1 VACFRPRVSCPRRE
15 QLNIYTGDLFAGCG
29 GLTTGLQSAGFQT
42 RWANEFW
49 APAAATYRI
58 SNPEVTL
65 YEEDVR
71 SLLARAVDSTDLRE
85 KLAVDLLCGGPP
97 CQGFS
102 GWNRFR
108 SLEDPRNSLVEVFLD
123 FVALLEPRLVLIE
136 NVTGMLSLGDGRVV
150 SGVTEALGEMGYQV
164 RLMVLQAGGYGV
176 PQNRWRVFI
185 GGSKDESGLLNPP
198 MPIHAFPRT
207 TVFNATSFRSQVIRP
222 PLKPS
227 TELLTSTLPHVTVA
241 DALADLPPLTNG
253 SGLETS
259 ALGPAQCEFQS
270 MLRTDSSIVTCH
282 RTVRLEDINMDRVR
296 ALQAGQSWIHLPE
309 HLKPNNLKNTPG
321 QRYPNRFGRLEWT
334 GIFNTIINKAEPYW
348 SRVIHP
354 RDDRVI
360 SVRESARA
368 QGLPDKIH
376 FEGPLRQ
383 QYAQVGNSVPP
394 PLARAIGWEMRRAL
408 GDRHVNEEIEA
419 YRTKMHNR

>member
-1 VACFRPRVSCPRRE
+1 MSFF
-15 QLNIYTGDLFAGCG
+15 TGDLFAGCG
-29 GLTTGLQSAGFQT
+29 GLTAGFKSAGLHT
-42 RWANEFW
+42 RWANEYW
-49 APAAATYRI
+49 PPAAATYRI
-58 SNPEVTL
+58 SNPDVAL

-71 SLLARAVDSTDLRE
+71 NLLERAVGSSNLRHE
-85 KLAVDLLCGGPP
+85 LEVDLLCGGPP

-136 NVTGMLSLGDGRVV
+136 NVTGLLSLGDGLVV
-150 SGVTEALGEMGYQV
+150 SGVTEALGEMGYHV

-185 GGSKDESGLLNPP
+185 AGSKDKAGLLEPP
-198 MPIHAFPRT
+198 AAIHAFPRT
-207 TVFNATSFRSQVIRP
+207 TVFNATSFRSNVVRP
-222 PLKPS
+222 PYEPS
-227 TELLTSTLPHVTVA
+227 QGFFSSILPHVTVA
-241 DALADLPPLTNG
+241 DALSDLPSLENG
-253 SGLETS
+253 GDLEAS
-259 ALGPAQCEFQS
+259 SLAPAQSEFQS
-270 MLRTDSSIVTCH
+270 ILRGEGSTVSCH
-282 RTVRLEDINMDRVR
+282 RTVRLEEVNMERVR
-296 ALQAGQSWIHLPE
+296 ALKAGQSWIHLPE
-309 HLKPNNLKNTPG
+309 NLKPNNLKNTPG

-354 RDDRVI
+354 TDDRVI

-368 QGLPDKIH
+368 QGLPDRID
-376 FEGPLRQ
+376 FQGALRQ
-383 QYAQVGNSVPP
+383 QYAQVGNAVPP
-394 PLARAIGWEMRRAL
+394 PLAKAIGWEMRRAL
-408 GDRHVNEEIEA
+408 GDRTVDEEVES

>member
-1 VACFRPRVSCPRRE
+1 MS
-15 QLNIYTGDLFAGCG
+15 IYTGDLFAGCG
-29 GLTTGLQSAGFQT
+29 GLTAGLQSAGFHT

-49 APAAATYRI
+49 APAAATYRA
-58 SNPEVTL
+58 SNPDVTL

-71 SLLARAVDSTDLRE
+71 SLLARAVDSTDLRKE
-85 KLAVDLLCGGPP
+85 LAVDLLCGGPP

-123 FVALLEPRLVLIE
+123 FVALLDPRLVLIE
-136 NVTGMLSLGDGRVV
+136 NVTGMLSLGDGRVI
-150 SGVTEALGEMGYQV
+150 SGVTEALRDMGYKV

-185 GGSKDESGLLNPP
+185 AGSKDESGLLKPP
-198 MPIHAFPRT
+198 VAIHAFPRT
-207 TVFNATSFRSQVIRP
+207 TVFNATSFRSHVIRP
-222 PLKPS
+222 PYEPDGGLFPS
-227 TELLTSTLPHVTVA
+227 ALPHVTVA
-241 DALADLPPLTNG
+241 DALSDLPPLANG
-253 SGLETS
+253 SSLENCGLG
-259 ALGPAQCEFQS
+259 AAQCEFQS
-270 MLRTDSSIVTCH
+270 ILRTETSVVSCH
-282 RTVRLEDINMDRVR
+282 RTVQLAEVNMERVR
-296 ALQAGQSWIHLPE
+296 ALKAGQSWIHLPE
-309 HLKPNNLKNTPG
+309 SLKPNNLKNTPG
-321 QRYPNRFGRLEWT
+321 QRYDNRFGRLEWA

-368 QGLPDKIH
+368 QGLPDRIQ
-376 FEGPLRQ
+376 FQGPLRQ
-383 QYAQVGNSVPP
+383 QYAQVGNAVPP

-408 GDRHVNEEIEA
+408 GDRHVDEEVEA
-419 YRTKMHNR
+419 YRTKMLNR